1 MNSNPS
7 DPKAQAALQM
17 LMSERWG
24 ILKWSYQTYKSST
37 HLLFKLSIYK
47 GHPVER
53 MLDETICLLLQTFM
67 LNLIPFQTLV
77 TDKNFKVRGLNFF

>member
-1 MNSNPS
+1 MNSKPS
-7 DPKAQAALQM
+7 DPKAQAAIQM

-37 HLLFKLSIYK
+37 HLLFQLSIYK

-53 MLDETICLLLQTFM
+53 MLDETICLLLHDIYVKFDS
-67 LNLIPFQTLV
+67 LS
-77 TDKNFKVRGLNFF
+77 NFSHR